1 MTLQELS
8 SETFYS
14 MQNYS
19 QLIIDLVDVAEQD
32 LETLTPEEKQAEI
45 YTLTNLLKV
54 IDPLKKEDIEAI
66 NILITEYSK

>member
-8 SETFYS
+8 SKIFHS

-19 QLIIDLVDVAEQD
+19 QLIIDLVEVAEQD
-32 LETLTPEEKQAEI
+32 IERLTPVEKRAEI
-45 YTLTNLLKV
+45 YTLTNILKV

>member
-8 SETFYS
+8 SKTFYS

-19 QLIIDLVDVAEQD
+19 QLIIDLVEVAEQD
-32 LETLTPEEKQAEI
+32 LETLTPVEKRAKI

>member
-8 SETFYS
+8 SKTFYS

-66 NILITEYSK
+66 NIIITEYSK

>member
-8 SETFYS
+8 SKTFYS

-32 LETLTPEEKQAEI
+32 IETLTPVEKRAEI

-66 NILITEYSK
+66 NILIAEYSK

>member
-8 SETFYS
+8 SKTFYS

-32 LETLTPEEKQAEI
+32 IVTLTPVEKRAEI

>member
-8 SETFYS
+8 SKTFYS

-32 LETLTPEEKQAEI
+32 IATLTPVEKRAEI

-66 NILITEYSK
+66 NILIAEYSK

>member
-8 SETFYS
+8 SKTFYS

-19 QLIIDLVDVAEQD
+19 QLIIDLVGVAEQD

-45 YTLTNLLKV
+45 YTLTNLLEV

>member
-8 SETFYS
+8 SKTFYS

-45 YTLTNLLKV
+45 YTLTNLLEV
-54 IDPLKKEDIEAI
+54 VDPLKKEDIEAI
-66 NILITEYSK
+66 KILITEYSK

>member
-8 SETFYS
+8 SKTFYS

-19 QLIIDLVDVAEQD
+19 QLIIDLVEVAEQD
-32 LETLTPEEKQAEI
+32 LETLTPEEKRAGKH
-45 YTLTNLLKV
+45 TLTKLLQV

-66 NILITEYSK
+66 NILLTEYSK

>member
-8 SETFYS
+8 SKTFYS

-32 LETLTPEEKQAEI
+32 LEALTPVEKRAKI

>member
-8 SETFYS
+8 SKTFHS

-32 LETLTPEEKQAEI
+32 LEALTPVEKRAKI

>member
-8 SETFYS
+8 SKTFYS

-54 IDPLKKEDIEAI
+54 IDPLKKEDIEAS
-66 NILITEYSK
+66 NILLTEYSK

>member
-8 SETFYS
+8 SKTFYS
-14 MQNYS
+14 VQNYS

-32 LETLTPEEKQAEI
+32 LETLTPVEKRAKI

>member
-32 LETLTPEEKQAEI
+32 LETLTPEEKQAGI
-45 YTLTNLLKV
+45 YTLTNLLEV

-66 NILITEYSK
+66 NILLTEYSK

>member
-8 SETFYS
+8 SKTFYS

-32 LETLTPEEKQAEI
+32 IETLTPEEKQAEI

>member
-8 SETFYS
+8 SKTFYS

-32 LETLTPEEKQAEI
+32 LETLTPVEKRAKI

-66 NILITEYSK
+66 NILIAEYSK

>member
-8 SETFYS
+8 SKTFYS

-45 YTLTNLLKV
+45 YTLTNLLAV

-66 NILITEYSK
+66 NILIAEYSK

>member
-8 SETFYS
+8 SKTFYS

-32 LETLTPEEKQAEI
+32 LETLTPVEKRAEI

>member
-8 SETFYS
+8 SKTFYS

-66 NILITEYSK
+66 NILIAEYSK

>member
-8 SETFYS
+8 SKTFYD

-32 LETLTPEEKQAEI
+32 LETLTPEEKQAKI
-45 YTLTNLLKV
+45 YTLTNLL
-54 IDPLKKEDIEAI
+54 
-66 NILITEYSK
+66 

>member
-8 SETFYS
+8 SKTFYS

-45 YTLTNLLKV
+45 YTLTNLLEV

>member
-8 SETFYS
+8 SKTFYS

>member
-1 MTLQELS
+1 MTLRELS
-8 SETFYS
+8 SKTFYS

-32 LETLTPEEKQAEI
+32 LETLTPVEKRAKI

>member
-32 LETLTPEEKQAEI
+32 LETLTPVEKRAKI
-45 YTLTNLLKV
+45 YTLTNLLEV

-66 NILITEYSK
+66 NILLTEYSK

>member
-32 LETLTPEEKQAEI
+32 LETLTPVEKRAKI

>member
-8 SETFYS
+8 SKTFYS

-19 QLIIDLVDVAEQD
+19 QLIIDLVDAAEQD
-32 LETLTPEEKQAEI
+32 LETLTPVEKRAKI
-45 YTLTNLLKV
+45 NTLTNLLKV

>member
-8 SETFYS
+8 SKTFYS

-32 LETLTPEEKQAEI
+32 LETLSPEEKQAEI

>member
-19 QLIIDLVDVAEQD
+19 QLIIDLVEVAEQD
-32 LETLTPEEKQAEI
+32 LETLTPEEKRAGKH
-45 YTLTNLLKV
+45 TLTKLLQV

>member
-8 SETFYS
+8 SKTFYS

-32 LETLTPEEKQAEI
+32 IATLTPVEKRAEI

-66 NILITEYSK
+66 NILLTEYSK

>member
-8 SETFYS
+8 SKTFHS
-14 MQNYS
+14 MRNYS

-32 LETLTPEEKQAEI
+32 LETLTPVEKRAKI

>member
-8 SETFYS
+8 SKTFHS

-19 QLIIDLVDVAEQD
+19 QLIIDLVEVAEQD
-32 LETLTPEEKQAEI
+32 IARLTPVEKRAEI
-45 YTLTNLLKV
+45 YTLTNILKV

-66 NILITEYSK
+66 NILIAEYSK

>member
-8 SETFYS
+8 SKTFYS

-32 LETLTPEEKQAEI
+32 IKTLTPVEKRTEI
-45 YTLTNLLKV
+45 
-54 IDPLKKEDIEAI
+54 
-66 NILITEYSK
+66 

>member
-8 SETFYS
+8 SKTFYS

-45 YTLTNLLKV
+45 YTLTNLLEV

-66 NILITEYSK
+66 KILLTEYSK

>member
-8 SETFYS
+8 SKTFYS

-32 LETLTPEEKQAEI
+32 LETLTPVEKRAEI
-45 YTLTNLLKV
+45 YTLTNILKV

-66 NILITEYSK
+66 NILIAEYSK

>member
-8 SETFYS
+8 SKTFHS

-19 QLIIDLVDVAEQD
+19 QLIIDLVEVAEQD

-66 NILITEYSK
+66 NILIAEYSK

>member
-8 SETFYS
+8 SKTFYS

-19 QLIIDLVDVAEQD
+19 QLIIDLVEVAEQD

-45 YTLTNLLKV
+45 YTLTNLLEV

-66 NILITEYSK
+66 NILLTEYSK

>member
-8 SETFYS
+8 SKTFHS

-66 NILITEYSK
+66 NILIAEYSK

>member
-8 SETFYS
+8 SKTFYS

-32 LETLTPEEKQAEI
+32 LETLTPEEKRAKI

>member
-8 SETFYS
+8 SKTFYS
-14 MQNYS
+14 VQNYS

-32 LETLTPEEKQAEI
+32 LETLTPVEKRAKI

-66 NILITEYSK
+66 KILLTEYSK

>member
-8 SETFYS
+8 SKTFYS

-32 LETLTPEEKQAEI
+32 LETLTPEGKQAKI